1 MATATQIAANRTNAQ
16 ASTGPKTAEGKA
28 KSSQNAVSLGLFTKQ
43 NCVQPE
49 EREEYHNLYN
59 ALWRDLSPIG
69 AMEELFATE
78 IIRGAW
84 RLRRC
89 AMVEATLAS
98 YASQKNR
105 AAHEEDNGKDVP
117 YRGTCDPM
125 IYDYTAGTQV
135 AVDRARTQAAGAM
148 RRATADL
155 RRLQTERLF
164 RAATLPENADASR
177 FGLASFEEVVPKLH
191 NEAKAQLLAVITEP
205 AEGHAA
211 ISRVAEVTNRTES
224 PAATAM
230 PKTEV
235 SHHRPAEVT
244 EILKS
249 AA

>member
-1 MATATQIAANRTNAQ
+1 MATAAQIAANRTNAQ

-43 NCVQPE
+43 NCMQPE

-105 AAHEEDNGKDVP
+105 AAHEEDNGKDAP

-125 IYDYTAGTQV
+125 IYDYSAGTQV
-135 AVDRARTQAAGAM
+135 AVDRARTQASGAM
-148 RRATADL
+148 RRATEDL

-164 RAATLPENADASR
+164 RTATLPENADTSSL
-177 FGLASFEEVVPKLH
+177 GLASLQEVLPKLQ
-191 NEAKAQLLAVITEP
+191 NEAKARLLAVF

-211 ISRVAEVTNRTES
+211 TSRVPEIKNQTES
-224 PAATAM
+224 PAEAVHPA
-230 PKTEV
+230 PAQIKADPD
-235 SHHRPAEVT
+235 HRGKVV

>member
-1 MATATQIAANRTNAQ
+1 M
-16 ASTGPKTAEGKA
+16 
-28 KSSQNAVSLGLFTKQ
+28 
-43 NCVQPE
+43 QPE

-59 ALWRDLSPIG
+59 ALWRDLSPVG

-89 AMVEATLAS
+89 VMVETTLAS

-125 IYDYTAGTQV
+125 IYDYSAGTQV

-164 RAATLPENADASR
+164 RAATLPENADASSL
-177 FGLASFEEVVPKLH
+177 GLASLHEVLPKLQI
-191 NEAKAQLLAVITEP
+191 EAKARLLTALG
-205 AEGHAA
+205 GHAA
-211 ISRVAEVTNRTES
+211 TSRVPEITNQTES
-224 PAATAM
+224 PA
-230 PKTEV
+230 
-235 SHHRPAEVT
+235 EVT
-244 EILKS
+244 PPAIAQIKAEPDHRGEVMEMLKF